1 MIAGR
6 RYTFGTV
13 RPFSQLITD
22 HSSVPKSFPA
32 SLRVSFKS
40 SRRFLMCSPKVIGG
54 RSTCCGFKHL
64 RLTGTS
70 GKKATRP

>member
-1 MIAGR
+1 MMEGR

-32 SLRVSFKS
+32 SLTVSFKS
-40 SRRFLMCSPKVIGG
+40 SRRFLMCS
-54 RSTCCGFKHL
+54 L
-64 RLTGTS
+64 RLSAPQAILLVSNT
-70 GKKATRP
+70 